1 MVKAGPDGMPLA
13 LAVLED
19 ARELDGLGT
28 LDGRAQLLPALELVT
43 LRKHLPGST

>member
-28 LDGRAQLLPALELVT
+28 MDGQALAAGLELVT
-43 LRKHLPGST
+43 LRKQLPGST